1 MIRQGFA
8 LAGRTDTQLIRGIVF
23 KVVEAFFQGA
33 PIGFLYLALQELF
46 AETLDPTKLVW
57 VVVGLGVCLF
67 LQGLA
72 FYRSTIDVFISTYA
86 LMADMRLRLGEH
98 LRRLPMG
105 FFSTRKSG
113 DLNAVLTVDVGQVE
127 QVFTHIYALLVA
139 MIALP
144 VFVAIILFLLD
155 WRMALATVATV
166 PLAIPAMMWGQHLVR
181 RGGEKR
187 AQAQINVISRVIEY
201 VQGIQVLKACRLV
214 GTRFS
219 QLERALADLRQRSF
233 ELEAKPAP
241 FILAYAVVIELG
253 FIFVLL
259 VGAYLLLG
267 GSLTVPTFLMFLTVT
282 LRFYHLLQQVGMFL
296 AELRYFRLSFDRIQA
311 VLDEPTLSEPADDPP
326 LDRFD
331 IEFRNV
337 SFRYEKELVLD
348 HVSFHIPEYSVTA
361 LVGPSGSGKT
371 TIANLIARFWDV
383 TEGEARVG
391 GRNIKALRTDRLL
404 SYISM
409 VFQDV
414 YLFHDTVLNN
424 IRIGRPSATMEEV
437 TAAAQAAQCHEVIT
451 RLPQG
456 YDTLVGEGGAT
467 LSGGEKQ
474 RLSIARAI
482 LKNAPIVLLDEATAS
497 LDPQNEALIQKGFQ
511 VLTHSKTLVVIAH
524 RLSTI
529 RHVDQIL
536 VVDKG
541 RIVERGKHDELIVMD
556 GLYAKLWREQE
567 RTHGWKIA
575 ANTNSFSEV
584 SQR

>member
-8 LAGRTDTQLIRGIVF
+8 LAGRTDTQLIRGIAF

-46 AETLDPTKLVW
+46 ADTLNPTKLLW
-57 VVVGLGVCLF
+57 VVVGLGGCLL

-105 FFSTRKSG
+105 FFTTRKSG
-113 DLNAVLTVDVGQVE
+113 DLNTVLTVDVAQVE

-144 VFVAIILFLLD
+144 VFVAVILFLLD
-155 WRMALATVATV
+155 WRMALATVATI
-166 PLAIPAMMWGQHLVR
+166 PLAVPALMLGQWMVR
-181 RGGEKR
+181 RGGRQRAR
-187 AQAQINVISRVIEY
+187 AQITVISRVIEY
-201 VQGIQVLKACRLV
+201 VQGIQVLKACRLL
-214 GTRFS
+214 GARFA
-219 QLERALADLRQRSF
+219 QLEHALADFRKRSF
-233 ELEAKPAP
+233 ELEARPAP
-241 FILAYAVVIELG
+241 FILLYVVVIELG
-253 FIFVLL
+253 FMLVLL

-267 GSLTVPTFLMFLTVT
+267 GSLAVPTFLMFLIVT
-282 LRFYHLLQQVGMFL
+282 LRFYHPLQQVGMFL
-296 AELRYFRLSFDRIQA
+296 AELRYFRISFDRIQA
-311 VLDEPTLSEPADDPP
+311 VLDEPTLPEPAADPQ

-337 SFRYEKELVLD
+337 SFRYEKELVLEQ
-348 HVSFHIPEYSVTA
+348 VSFHIPERSVTA

-371 TIANLIARFWDV
+371 TVANLIARFWDV
-383 TEGEARVG
+383 NEGEVRIG
-391 GRNIKALRTDRLL
+391 GHTIKELRTDRLL
-404 SYISM
+404 SYLSM

-424 IRIGRPSATMEEV
+424 IRIGRPGAGMEEV
-437 TAAAQAAQCHEVIT
+437 VAAARAAQCHEFIMK
-451 RLPQG
+451 LPRG
-456 YDTLVGEGGAT
+456 YDSMVGESGAT

-497 LDPQNEALIQKGFQ
+497 LDPENEALIQRGFQ
-511 VLTHSKTLVVIAH
+511 ELVRAKTLVVIAH

-529 RHVDQIL
+529 RHTDQIL
-536 VVDKG
+536 VLDNG
-541 RIVERGKHDELIVMD
+541 HIVERGRHEELIAVN

-567 RTHGWKIA
+567 RAHGWKVA
-575 ANTNSFSEV
+575 A
-584 SQR
+584 

>member
-8 LAGRTDTQLIRGIVF
+8 LAGRTDTQLIRGIMF
-23 KVVEAFFQGA
+23 KVVDASFQGA
-33 PIGFLYLALQELF
+33 PIGFLYLTLQELF
-46 AETLDPTKLVW
+46 AETLDPTKLLW

-98 LRRLPMG
+98 LRHLPMG
-105 FFSTRKSG
+105 FFTTRKSG
-113 DLNAVLTVDVGQVE
+113 DLNTVLTVDVGQVE

-144 VFVAIILFLLD
+144 VFVAVILFIVD

-181 RGGEKR
+181 RGGERR

-201 VQGIQVLKACRLV
+201 IQGIQVLKACRLV
-214 GTRFS
+214 GARFS
-219 QLERALADLRQRSF
+219 QLERALADLRRRSF

-241 FILAYAVVIELG
+241 FILAYAAVIELG

-267 GSLTVPTFLMFLTVT
+267 GSLAVPTFVMFLVVT
-282 LRFYHLLQQVGMFL
+282 LRFYHPLQQIGMFL

-311 VLDEPTLSEPADDPP
+311 VLDEPTLPEPPNDPH

-331 IEFRNV
+331 IEFRDV

-348 HVSFHIPEYSVTA
+348 HVSFHIPECSVSA

-371 TIANLIARFWDV
+371 TIANLTARFWDV
-383 TEGEARVG
+383 TEGEVRIG
-391 GRNIKALRTDRLL
+391 GRNIKELRTDRLL

-424 IRIGRPSATMEEV
+424 IRIGRPSATREEV
-437 TAAAQAAQCHEVIT
+437 MAAARAAQCHEFIT

-456 YDTLVGEGGAT
+456 YDTLVGEGGST

-497 LDPQNEALIQKGFQ
+497 LDPENEALIQKGFQ
-511 VLTHSKTLVVIAH
+511 ALTRSKTLVVIAH
-524 RLSTI
+524 QLSTI
-529 RHVDQIL
+529 RHADQIF
-536 VVDKG
+536 VIDKG
-541 RIVERGKHDELIVMD
+541 RVVERGTHDDLIAAH

-567 RTHGWKIA
+567 RAHGWKVA
-575 ANTNSFSEV
+575 A
-584 SQR
+584 

>member
-8 LAGRTDTQLIRGIVF
+8 LAGRTDTQLIRGIGF

-46 AETLDPTKLVW
+46 ADTLDPTKLLW
-57 VVVGLGVCLF
+57 VIVGLGVCLL

-105 FFSTRKSG
+105 FFTTRKSG
-113 DLNAVLTVDVGQVE
+113 DLNTVLTVDVAQVE
-127 QVFTHIYALLVA
+127 QVFTHIYAMLVA

-144 VFVAIILFLLD
+144 VFVAAILVLLD
-155 WRMALATVATV
+155 WRMALATVVTIPV
-166 PLAIPAMMWGQHLVR
+166 AIPAMMWGQQIVR
-181 RGGEKR
+181 RSGEQRAR
-187 AQAQINVISRVIEY
+187 AQIEVISRLIEY

-214 GTRFS
+214 GARFS
-219 QLERALADLRQRSF
+219 QLERALANFRKRSF

-241 FILAYAVVIELG
+241 FILAYVVVIELG
-253 FIFVLL
+253 FVFVLF

-267 GSLTVPTFLMFLTVT
+267 GSLAIPTFLMFLIVT
-282 LRFYHLLQQVGMFL
+282 LRFYHPLQQVGLFL
-296 AELRYFRLSFDRIQA
+296 AELRYFRMSFDRIRA
-311 VLDEPTLSEPADDPP
+311 VLDEPTLPEPVDDPH
-326 LDRFD
+326 LDRFN
-331 IEFRNV
+331 IELHDV
-337 SFRYEKELVLD
+337 SFRYEHELVLD
-348 HVSFHIPEYSVTA
+348 HVSLQIPACSVTA

-371 TIANLIARFWDV
+371 TVANLIARFWDV
-383 TEGEARVG
+383 NEGEVRIG
-391 GRNIKALRTDRLL
+391 GRNIKELRTDRLL
-404 SYISM
+404 SYLSM

-424 IRIGRPSATMEEV
+424 IRIGRPGAAMDEV
-437 TAAAQAAQCHEVIT
+437 IAAARAAQCHEFIM

-456 YDTLVGEGGAT
+456 YDTIVGEGGST

-482 LKNAPIVLLDEATAS
+482 LKDAPIVLLDEATAS
-497 LDPQNEALIQKGFQ
+497 LDPENEALIQRGFQ
-511 VLTHSKTLVVIAH
+511 ALVRAKTLVVIAH

-529 RHVDQIL
+529 RHADQIL
-536 VVDKG
+536 ALDKG
-541 RIVERGKHDELIVMD
+541 RIVERGRHEELIVVN

-567 RTHGWKIA
+567 RAHGWKVA
-575 ANTNSFSEV
+575 A
-584 SQR
+584 